1 MISII
6 KITFVLLVLYVW
18 VELMFFTYGF
28 YKKDFDRW
36 FGSNKFMGILLSIS
50 AWPVLWIGFLF
61 YYSLTIIMAF
71 WIHIDKEKE
80 IEK

>member
-1 MISII
+1 MVSII
-6 KITFVLLVLYVW
+6 KIAFILFVLYAW
-18 VELMFFTYGF
+18 VELAFFTYGF
-28 YKKDFDRW
+28 YKKDFDRL

-50 AWPVLWIGFLF
+50 AWPILLIGFLI
-61 YYSLTIIMAF
+61 YCLPIIIMVL

>member
-6 KITFVLLVLYVW
+6 KIAFILFVIYAW
-18 VELMFFTYGF
+18 VELTFFTYGF
-28 YKKDFDRW
+28 YKRNFDKW
-36 FGSNKFMGILLSIS
+36 FGSNKFMGILLSITM
-50 AWPVLWIGFLF
+50 WPILLIGFLI
-61 YYSLTIIMAF
+61 YCLPIVVMVF